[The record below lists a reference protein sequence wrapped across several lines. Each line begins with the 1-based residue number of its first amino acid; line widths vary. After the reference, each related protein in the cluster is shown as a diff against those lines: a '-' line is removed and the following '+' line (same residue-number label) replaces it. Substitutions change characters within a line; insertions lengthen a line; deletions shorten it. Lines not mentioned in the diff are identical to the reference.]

1 MKKVL
6 ATALLVALPATAFA
20 ETQLERLESISERL
34 NDAMFSAMIRMVAKE
49 GGNPEPLRAAMPD
62 GTWDDAYRDAGACI
76 LDRYTDASSASAVD
90 TMLDE
95 MEAFIPR
102 LDEIDLAAMGEGPS
116 FLPEGVSE
124 DYSMTVNSE
133 CGLTDIMMERMSES
147 GFMATMMQSMS
158 GK

>member
-1 MKKVL
+1 MKKFL
-6 ATALLVALPATAFA
+6 AAALLVAFPATAFA

-34 NDAMFSAMIRMVAKE
+34 NDAIFAAMIRMVEKE

-76 LDRYTDASSASAVD
+76 IDRYTEASSASAVD

-102 LDEIDLAAMGEGPS
+102 MAEMDLDAMGEEPS

-124 DYSMTVNSE
+124 DYSMTVNAE

-147 GFMATMMQSMS
+147 GFMAAMMQSMS
-158 GK
+158 GN